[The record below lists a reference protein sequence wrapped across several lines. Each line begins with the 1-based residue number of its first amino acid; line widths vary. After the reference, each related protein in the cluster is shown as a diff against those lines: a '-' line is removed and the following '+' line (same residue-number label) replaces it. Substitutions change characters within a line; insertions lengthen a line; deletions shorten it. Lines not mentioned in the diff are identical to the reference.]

1 MIIEEETREAAGGQI
16 TKSLILLALIWTF
29 AFAVNE
35 PEDHGRGEVGP
46 RSKMGLCKMGL

>member
-16 TKSLILLALIWTF
+16 TKSLVLLALIWTL

-35 PEDHGRGEVGP
+35 PGDHGGGEVGP
-46 RSKMGLCKMGL
+46 RSKMGLCRVT